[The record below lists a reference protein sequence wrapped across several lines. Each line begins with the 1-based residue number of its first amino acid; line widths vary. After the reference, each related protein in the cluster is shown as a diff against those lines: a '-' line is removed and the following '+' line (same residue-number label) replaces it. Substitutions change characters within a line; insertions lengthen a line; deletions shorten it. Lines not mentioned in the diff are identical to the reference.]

1 MNATRE
7 RKLKF
12 LKDGGLDLRNGVAE
26 MISLHGAD
34 WLTDDQIIDIV
45 RDQIDNWK
53 RTQRMNR
60 QNREIA
66 SARRAGDAA

>member
-1 MNATRE
+1 MSTRE

-12 LKDGGLDLRNGVAE
+12 LKDCGLDLRVGVAE
-26 MISLHGAD
+26 MISLHGED

-53 RTQRMNR
+53 RSQRMNR
-60 QNREIA
+60 SNREIA
-66 SARRAGDAA
+66 SARRTGDTA